1 MGYRSNVAYKIK
13 FFDIETMRLFVTEA
27 KSKEEFRLAFE
38 HTENLEIDEKGM
50 FIKFDAT
57 AWKWYESY
65 PEVIAHEALLS
76 LAREYRDAE
85 DKQVEYAFARIG
97 ENDDDVETYA
107 SDGGYDLVYV
117 SRQIMFDVD

>member
-38 HTENLEIDEKGM
+38 HTENLKIDEKGM

-76 LAREYRDAE
+76 LARDYREEAE
-85 DKQVEYAFARIG
+85 KNIEYAFARIG

-107 SDGGYDLVYV
+107 SDDGYELVYV